1 MGMAVHSKAIS
12 GNAIAHSEADGYCRK
27 WEGEVA
33 IDFPGGFVYRMRLD
47 EAEAL
52 AAEIYAVCA
61 REREIAAAG
70 AAGKAVA
77 Q

>member
-1 MGMAVHSKAIS
+1 MGMAVYSKAFRGAAVVRSEGS
-12 GNAIAHSEADGYCRK
+12 GYYRQ

-33 IDFPGGFVYRMRLD
+33 IDLPGDYVYRMRLD

-61 REREIAAAG
+61 REREAAASA